1 MRRDT
6 AVVGVLAASP
16 AELSVMQQA
25 TAILEKLELPH
36 EIRVMSSSRNPDLVD
51 EYVRTAFDR
60 GLKVLVCTT
69 GITGH
74 LAAAAAARTV
84 LPVIGV
90 PIASD
95 QMGGEQA
102 LMVTAQ
108 MPAGVPVAAVG
119 VDAAVNAAVLA
130 AEIVGVAEPIPY
142 RNAFLAE
149 AHGIPTR
156 KVMTS
161 GEIHSAV
168 EFARKT
174 PGPVLLDFHVEQEE
188 AVYPMVPTGADLH
201 QMIRRPSPEEKE

>member
-1 MRRDT
+1 MRSDT

-74 LAAAAAARTV
+74 LASAAAARTV

-130 AEIVGVAEPIPY
+130 AEIVGVADPEIQA
-142 RNAFLAE
+142 RLWKFKDDLAE
-149 AHGIPTR
+149 GLR
-156 KVMTS
+156 
-161 GEIHSAV
+161 
-168 EFARKT
+168 
-174 PGPVLLDFHVEQEE
+174 L
-188 AVYPMVPTGADLH
+188 
-201 QMIRRPSPEEKE
+201 